1 MRQCENSENKRFS
14 PVEII
19 YIDKNVSVQNEAISQ
34 GKDGEMGIILSF
46 LFLYSL

>member
-34 GKDGEMGIILSF
+34 GEVGRWDNLF
-46 LFLYSL
+46 VPFLYSM